1 MSTEPRQPPGTRG
14 TIFIECQYHSDT
26 PSEFLV
32 SFGGTKDGVGAFY
45 LGRAT
50 GFDPLTSLLRKLR
63 LSSSVVRTA
72 LRVLMAEPRHQI
84 PDVTLTLDTIRE
96 LGL

>member
-1 MSTEPRQPPGTRG
+1 MAAEPWQPPGTRG
-14 TIFIECQYHSDT
+14 IIYIERQYHADA
-26 PSEFLV
+26 PAEFLV
-32 SFGGTKDGVGAFY
+32 SFGGAKDGVGAFY

-50 GFDPLTSLLRKLR
+50 SLDSLTALLAKLG

-72 LRVLMAEPRHQI
+72 VQVLTAEPRHQV
-84 PDVTLTLDTIRE
+84 PDVILTIAMIRE

>member
-14 TIFIECQYHSDT
+14 TIYIECQYHSDT
-26 PSEFLV
+26 PSEFLI

-50 GFDPLTSLLRKLR
+50 SFDSLTQLLSKLG

-72 LRVLMAEPRHQI
+72 VQVLTAEPRHQI
-84 PDVTLTLDTIRE
+84 PNVILTMAMIRE

>member
-1 MSTEPRQPPGTRG
+1 MSSEPRQPPGTRG
-14 TIFIECQYHSDT
+14 TIYIECQYHSDT

-50 GFDPLTSLLRKLR
+50 SFDSLTALLAKLA
-63 LSSSVVRTA
+63 LSSSVVRAA
-72 LRVLMAEPRHQI
+72 LQVLTAEPRHQI
-84 PDVTLTLDTIRE
+84 PDVILTMAMIRE

>member
-1 MSTEPRQPPGTRG
+1 MAAEPWQPPGTRG
-14 TIFIECQYHSDT
+14 IIYIERQYHADT
-26 PSEFLV
+26 PAEFLV
-32 SFGGTKDGVGAFY
+32 SFGGAKDGIGAFY

-50 GFDPLTSLLRKLR
+50 GFDPLVTLLRKLG

-72 LRVLMAEPRHQI
+72 LRVLMTKPRHQI
-84 PDVTLTLDTIRE
+84 LGVTLTPDMIRE

>member
-1 MSTEPRQPPGTRG
+1 MS
-14 TIFIECQYHSDT
+14 
-26 PSEFLV
+26 
-32 SFGGTKDGVGAFY
+32 GAFY

-50 GFDPLTSLLRKLR
+50 GFDPLTTLLRKLG

-72 LRVLMAEPRHQI
+72 LRVLMTKPRHHM
-84 PDVTLTLDTIRE
+84 PGVTLTMAMIRE

>member
-14 TIFIECQYHSDT
+14 IIYIERQYHADT
-26 PSEFLV
+26 PVEFLV
-32 SFGGTKDGVGAFY
+32 SFGGATDGVGAFY

-50 GFDPLTSLLRKLR
+50 GFDPLVTLLRKLG

-72 LRVLMAEPRHQI
+72 VQVLTAEPRHQI
-84 PDVTLTLDTIRE
+84 PNVILTMAMIRE

>member
-1 MSTEPRQPPGTRG
+1 MPA
-14 TIFIECQYHSDT
+14 
-26 PSEFLV
+26 EFLV
-32 SFGGTKDGVGAFY
+32 SFGGAKDGAGAFY

-50 GFDPLTSLLRKLR
+50 GFDPLTALLRKLG

-84 PDVTLTLDTIRE
+84 PGVTLTLDMIRE